1 MRKCLFTLLLLL
13 CGVTA
18 NAQIVEPEY
27 VGQAYALLQSGD
39 SVPLSV
45 EVGYFE
51 TNSNG
56 SVHSIFWGVGSS
68 RTSYSGSSHG
78 SVHSIFRGV
87 SSSRT
92 SYSGSSMTSYS
103 GSGSSHASIKTSSVE
118 YINVPGQHSLVQLRV
133 NEPFSVVLRLDRND
147 YLPEMQ
153 MKVVRFACD
162 NGKRYAHGGS
172 CVPFRAVKVGQSSY
186 QITLDRPFY
195 GEYGVAFKNDMNVLL
210 TFSLGYTDADVRE
223 YVAPFLEPNSVAMIK
238 NPLSVDV
245 EILDREQNVY
255 VDSAVFAQKYGIDF
269 LRRITAEYKRMQKMM
284 AKERK
289 AQKKAQ
295 RKAAKQQKRK

>member
-13 CGVTA
+13 CGVTT

-39 SVPLSV
+39 RVPLSV

-68 RTSYSGSSHG
+68 RTSYSGSSH
-78 SVHSIFRGV
+78 
-87 SSSRT
+87 
-92 SYSGSSMTSYS
+92 
-103 GSGSSHASIKTSSVE
+103 ASIKTSSVE
-118 YINVPGQHSLVQLRV
+118 YINVPGQHSLVQLRI